1 MRYPPLIVTREARV
15 RREYAHLYDGW
26 DLSSWAPAARVAE
39 WVRARAPKDR
49 APEPGLRRLPE
60 DQFEFRGGAPRR
72 PGLRARTRR
81 TD

>member
-1 MRYPPLIVTREARV
+1 MRFPPPLVVREARV

-26 DLSSWAPAARVAE
+26 EVRTWTPAAKVAD
-39 WVRARAPKDR
+39 WVRRQPVPDAPH
-49 APEPGLRRLPE
+49 AAERLPD
-60 DQFEFRGGAPRR
+60 DQFEFRGGSPRR

>member
-1 MRYPPLIVTREARV
+1 MRFPPPLVVREARV

-26 DLSSWAPAARVAE
+26 DARVWSPAAKVAD
-39 WVRARAPKDR
+39 WVRR
-49 APEPGLRRLPE
+49 EPLPALLQTAARLPE
-60 DQFEFRGGAPRR
+60 EQFEFRGGFPRK